1 MNHGS
6 TQKIYRSLNLAIASV
21 ALVLLFTSTAFAHA
35 RLVRSQPAA
44 NSTLNAA
51 PQRVELWF
59 TEELEPNFSKISVT
73 DKDGKQV
80 SRGDATLAEGGK
92 KLQVDLVDLS
102 SGTYT
107 VDWNVL
113 STDQHMMKG
122 KYTFTVALPQN
133 SPATVQEAGS
143 NQAASTSVPQPKPG
157 TTAASPE
164 QMPKVDMGTQQ
175 EGGGMWLHSVV
186 RWVQYLAM
194 MTLFGGFA
202 FRLFVLVPALREVTK
217 GGARWTEAVAASE
230 RRALALF
237 WAAVILL
244 VLTTLAALVL
254 QASAVFDK
262 AIADALSPALL
273 WRVIKDTGYG
283 ASWLLEALSIVAIV
297 VILSLLTRRRSP
309 SVEHSGLWWAG
320 LAAGAVLLVA
330 PSWTGHA
337 VAASKQF
344 RLAVFSDWLHLLAA
358 AFWVGGLF
366 HLAVTWPPALPLLTK
381 SQRTRSLYEVIRLF
395 TRIAM
400 PSVVLLVVAGL
411 YNTWAHV
418 PRLEAFWVTPYGKVL
433 VVKLVIVVIM
443 LLLGALHNFYYGKKA
458 AQLAEAVDAG
468 RGAND
473 AKLETGFFRSIA
485 LEAALGI
492 LVLLVTAILVFMMPA
507 RNHPAMDNINA
518 ASGVVPQQR

>member
-1 MNHGS
+1 MNHGFN
-6 TQKIYRSLNLAIASV
+6 QKIYRWLNLAIASV
-21 ALVLLFTSTAFAHA
+21 ALVLLFNSTAFAHA

-59 TEELEPNFSKISVT
+59 TEELEPNFSKINVT

-80 SRGDATLAEGGK
+80 SRGDATVAEGGK
-92 KLQVDLVDLS
+92 KLQVDLADLS

-157 TTAASPE
+157 TAAASPE

-202 FRLFVLVPALREVTK
+202 FRLFVLVPALREVTT
-217 GGARWTEAVAASE
+217 GGAGWTEAVAASE
-230 RRALALF
+230 RRALALS

-262 AIADALSPALL
+262 AIADALSSTLL
-273 WRVIKDTGYG
+273 WRIIKETGYG
-283 ASWLLEALSIVAIV
+283 ASWLLQGLAVAAIV
-297 VILSLLTRRRSP
+297 VILSLLTRRRSAQD
-309 SVEHSGLWWAG
+309 EHSGLWWAG
-320 LAAGAVLLVA
+320 LVANAVLLVA

-337 VAASKQF
+337 VAAGKQF
-344 RLAVFSDWLHLLAA
+344 RLA
-358 AFWVGGLF
+358 
-366 HLAVTWPPALPLLTK
+366 
-381 SQRTRSLYEVIRLF
+381 VIRLF

-400 PSVVLLVVAGL
+400 PSVVLLLVAGL